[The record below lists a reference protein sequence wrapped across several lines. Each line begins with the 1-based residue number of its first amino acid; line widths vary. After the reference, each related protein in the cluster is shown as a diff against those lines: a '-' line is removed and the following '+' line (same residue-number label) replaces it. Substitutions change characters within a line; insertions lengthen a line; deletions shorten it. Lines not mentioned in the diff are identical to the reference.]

1 MDDDGAAYTAGIRRT
16 GDAAMASG
24 ENAALSTVAANARA
38 TATCIEPGD
47 ARATATGS
55 VPGDAKYTARGTGR
69 GKATATSRT
78 SGPAGAIVDFDGSRV
93 DIEDIRLCAASP
105 RLTSSA
111 NSQVPGSLAVDWNDP
126 RTREIERQISFE
138 IGTKIRNRGP
148 PAPKD
153 GGPQEWGGQRW
164 RPGAERWG
172 NSGGWRRRVFRST
185 GEWPY
190 GKKPDNYDPQ
200 HYPIPRDDEHT
211 DGNS

>member
-1 MDDDGAAYTAGIRRT
+1 MILIGLA
-16 GDAAMASG
+16 
-24 ENAALSTVAANARA
+24 
-38 TATCIEPGD
+38 
-47 ARATATGS
+47 
-55 VPGDAKYTARGTGR
+55 
-69 GKATATSRT
+69 
-78 SGPAGAIVDFDGSRV
+78 
-93 DIEDIRLCAASP
+93 
-105 RLTSSA
+105 LTSKTPGCVPQARVSQA
-111 NSQVPGSLAVDWNDP
+111 VPNSQVPGISAVDWNDP

-190 GKKPDNYDPQ
+190 GNKPDNYDPQ
-200 HYPIPRDDEHT
+200 HYPTPRDDEHT